1 MPGGG
6 QMNSKVILGGI
17 AGVAILT
24 FLGFGLFAPQPSD
37 EALIQVALDEAL
49 QAGKEG
55 RPGSVLDLLAEDF
68 AVNGQRFSSG
78 QIAERIRKMKPNIE
92 FSNRTP
98 NVNGDAA
105 DLTSNV
111 NLSISLPPVK
121 VDIPDVQVKF
131 ERENG
136 RRLLFFP
143 AKKWKMTD
151 VQVPESSY
159 EQLAQQM
166 PSF

>member
-1 MPGGG
+1 MNKKVMIIGG
-6 QMNSKVILGGI
+6 L
-17 AGVAILT
+17 AGVGLLV
-24 FLGFGLFAPQPSD
+24 FLGVGLLSPQPSD
-37 EALIQVALDEAL
+37 EQLIQKALDEAL

-55 RPGSVLDLLAEDF
+55 RPGSVLDFLADDF
-68 AVNGQRFSSG
+68 AVNGQRFSNA
-78 QIAERIRKMKPNIE
+78 QISERIRKMKPNID
-92 FSNRTP
+92 FANRTP
-98 NVNGDAA
+98 TVNGDSA

-111 NLSISLPPVK
+111 NLSISLPPLK
-121 VDIPDVQVKF
+121 LDIADVQVKF
-131 ERENG
+131 EREDG

-159 EQLAQQM
+159 DQIVQQM